1 MSSFCLIRVRHSR
14 FSQFEGCTRS
24 FARLENRKIHQR
36 SHTGDKPFGCKYA
49 EELKCPKRFSNS
61 SDRAKHEQTH
71 KDPVSD
77 GLMMERYEPMTD
89 QRQRTY
95 HVPRAPAYS
104 ANQSFI
110 P

>member
-1 MSSFCLIRVRHSR
+1 MEFTI
-14 FSQFEGCTRS
+14 SQFEGCTRS

-71 KDPVSD
+71 KDPVSV
-77 GLMMERYEPMTD
+77 GKK
-89 QRQRTY
+89 
-95 HVPRAPAYS
+95 
-104 ANQSFI
+104 QSLA
-110 P
+110 

>member
-1 MSSFCLIRVRHSR
+1 MEFAVP
-14 FSQFEGCTRS
+14 FPPQFEGCTRS

-77 GLMMERYEPMTD
+77 GLMMERYETAYD
-89 QRQRTY
+89 RTKTENEPC
-95 HVPRAPAYS
+95 VKCTCV
-104 ANQSFI
+104 FC
-110 P
+110 

>member
-1 MSSFCLIRVRHSR
+1 MVNVKASKLHSFSNNWSSLI
-14 FSQFEGCTRS
+14 SQFEGCTRS

-77 GLMMERYEPMTD
+77 GKEK
-89 QRQRTY
+89 QI
-95 HVPRAPAYS
+95 A
-104 ANQSFI
+104 
-110 P
+110 